1 MMKPGEKKVLRTPI
15 AQPSRTAYGNGRGLD
30 WADGAVQT
38 LFGQNGASAGATLFG
53 EKAVNKDAP
62 ALAALA
68 TDILLIGVKI
78 METPHLGDPESL
90 KKLLLSYFKD
100 FERSCT
106 IYSKPA
112 ELVNHARY
120 ALAAFIDETII
131 NTANNCREQWIN
143 SPLQVE
149 FFDDNSAGEHFFK
162 RLEELI
168 PDIRRNLEA
177 VEVYSQCLAL
187 GFQGRYRVGNAELL
201 PNVVRNLLKRIES
214 VRGTPPKALSP
225 SAYAHPGTQGQTR
238 SGKPLLIGAT
248 VLVIIAITSFFLMMA
263 ASDGPLDTVRELVA
277 RLEAGARS

>member
-1 MMKPGEKKVLRTPI
+1 MMKPGEKKTLRQPI
-15 AQPSRTAYGNGRGLD
+15 PPTRAGSGMGLD

-38 LFGQNGASAGATLFG
+38 LFGQNGAGAGATLFG
-53 EKAVNKDAP
+53 ERSGNKDKDAP
-62 ALAALA
+62 ALVALS

-78 METPHLGDPESL
+78 METPHLGEAGTL

-100 FERSCT
+100 FERNCT
-106 IYSKPA
+106 IHGKPP

-131 NTANNCREQWIN
+131 NTPNNCRDEWV
-143 SPLQVE
+143 SAPLQVE
-149 FFDDNSAGEHFFK
+149 FFDDHSAGEHFFK
-162 RLEELI
+162 RLEELVS
-168 PDIRRNLEA
+168 DLRRNIEA
-177 VEVYSQCLAL
+177 IEVFSQCLAL
-187 GFQGRYRVGNAELL
+187 GFQGRYRVQNVEVL

-238 SGKPLLIGAT
+238 SGKPLIIGALALLT
-248 VLVIIAITSFFLMMA
+248 LALATFFLLMA
-263 ASDGPLDTVRELVA
+263 ASDGPLDTVRDLVA